1 MYLSISTYHYLYLY
15 LLCTYLRNYIYV
27 YISTHLH
34 FCISTC
40 LHTFRSIYISD
51 LFVYIPR
58 IYQPIYL
65 YIYTPLHPH
74 ICTIHSCILRI
85 FVRCTYILLYIYN
98 LYLNLYIIQY
108 THVSGTA
115 HFNWLP
121 GASWYRVVADV
132 CGAALASCTAHFYW
146 DARWKEREE
155 RQFGKSPFKLYGWQL
170 KYADYTWLVY
180 IYTVDAFL
188 CWFSH
193 SWWWIRCSYEQMDTD
208 MSKYMN

>member
-1 MYLSISTYHYLYLY
+1 MSTYLQIYLH
-15 LLCTYLRNYIYV
+15 IW
-27 YISTHLH
+27 S
-34 FCISTC
+34 FC
-40 LHTFRSIYISD
+40 LHTAYLPTYISIYTFTSTYLYHTFMHSTHICA
-51 LFVYIPR
+51 
-58 IYQPIYL
+58 L
-65 YIYTPLHPH
+65 YIYTA
-74 ICTIHSCILRI
+74 I
-85 FVRCTYILLYIYN
+85 YIYISN

-180 IYTVDAFL
+180 IYIHTVDAFL

-193 SWWWIRCSYEQMDTD
+193 SWWWMHCSYEQMDTD